1 MEPTTVLVVDDE
13 ADIVSLLEYHLKREN
28 YVVLSAKDGESA
40 LRLAREKGPHLI
52 LLDLM
57 LPGIDGLEV
66 CKALKA
72 DPATA
77 SIRIVM
83 LTAKGEEAD
92 IVTGLE
98 LGADDYVPKPFSPRV
113 LLARVKAVLR
123 RRQEARAESAV
134 LRIGGL
140 HIDPDRH
147 EVKAHGERCELTA
160 TEFRLLR
167 HMVQRPGRVFT
178 RDQLINAARGD
189 DVVVVDRTVDVHI
202 ASLRRKLGECGGLIE
217 TVRGIG
223 YRFRDI

>member
-1 MEPTTVLVVDDE
+1 LVVDDE

-72 DPATA
+72 APGTA

-134 LRIGGL
+134 LSIGGL
-140 HIDPDRH
+140 HIDPARH
-147 EVKAHGERCELTA
+147 EVKLHGELCELTA
-160 TEFRLLR
+160 TEFKLLH

-189 DVVVVDRTVDVHI
+189 DVIVVDRTVDVHI

>member
-72 DPATA
+72 APGTA

-98 LGADDYVPKPFSPRV
+98 LGADDYVPKPS
-113 LLARVKAVLR
+113 
-123 RRQEARAESAV
+123 ARAYCWPV
-134 LRIGGL
+134 
-140 HIDPDRH
+140 
-147 EVKAHGERCELTA
+147 
-160 TEFRLLR
+160 
-167 HMVQRPGRVFT
+167 
-178 RDQLINAARGD
+178 
-189 DVVVVDRTVDVHI
+189 
-202 ASLRRKLGECGGLIE
+202 
-217 TVRGIG
+217 
-223 YRFRDI
+223 